1 MNQIL
6 CLISCLILIQSIV
19 FSQQTESDWIK
30 LSPLDPSERP
40 YKDTFF
46 FSPDTGYI
54 TGEMAID
61 GNFGRQ
67 IIGKTT
73 DGGFS
78 WDTTITFW
86 GSFGNFIE
94 FMNDSVGYTG
104 AVNILRT
111 SNRGNTWEKIKM
123 LYGPEIVYMDFVD
136 NKYGWAA
143 AAAPPTLYRTVDG
156 GLNWVK
162 QREDEPS
169 HYRYFLGV
177 IDSTTIYI
185 ADRYNLF
192 LSVDGG
198 INWRTIDI
206 PASLYTGDIRS
217 IIFLSEDYGMV
228 FMEYCSMIVT
238 TDGGKTWLDRS
249 PDNYNYVVNTADAVD
264 SLSITIATG
273 SGEVLRTDDGG
284 LNWVSQILTPYYIRF
299 MSVEM
304 VNKDVTYIVGT
315 SGYILKTTNG
325 GVTFVSENG
334 KSVPTK
340 YRLSQNYPNPFNPS
354 TNIDFDIPES
364 GSVEITLYDIAGRK
378 VKELMNENKRKG
390 SYTLSVNLNG
400 FASGVY
406 VYSIVVKGLSENT
419 KGFTASKKM
428 LLMK

>member
-19 FSQQTESDWIK
+19 FSQQTESDWTK

-54 TGEMAID
+54 TGEMVID

-73 DGGFS
+73 DGGYS

-86 GSFGNFIE
+86 GGFGNFIE
-94 FMNDSVGYTG
+94 FMNDSIGFSG
-104 AVNILRT
+104 AFNVLRT
-111 SNRGNTWEKIKM
+111 SDRGETWEKIKM
-123 LYGPEIVYMDFVD
+123 LYGPQIVYMDFAD
-136 NKYGWAA
+136 ELYGWAA

-156 GLNWVK
+156 GLNWTK
-162 QREDEPS
+162 QREDDPS
-169 HYRYFLGV
+169 HYRYFLDV

-238 TDGGKTWLDRS
+238 RDGGKTWLDRS

-325 GVTFVSENG
+325 GVTFVGQNG
-334 KSVPTK
+334 DVVPKT
-340 YRLSQNYPNPFNPS
+340 YSLGQNYPNPFNPS
-354 TNIDFDIPES
+354 TNIDFEIPED
-364 GSVEITLYDIAGRK
+364 GYVEIVLYDINGK
-378 VKELMNENKRKG
+378 QLKILLKENKKRG
-390 SYTLSVNLNG
+390 SYKLSVNMNSY
-400 FASGVY
+400 ASGVY
-406 VYSIVVKGLSENT
+406 FYQLK
-419 KGFTASKKM
+419 SKDHSQIRKM
-428 LLMK
+428 VLIR